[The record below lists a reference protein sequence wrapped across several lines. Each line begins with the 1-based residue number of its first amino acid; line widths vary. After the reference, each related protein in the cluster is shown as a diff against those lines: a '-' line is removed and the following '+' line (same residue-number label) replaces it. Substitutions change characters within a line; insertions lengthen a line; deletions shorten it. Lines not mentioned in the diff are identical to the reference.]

1 MVQVGINAVQQKA
14 LRNAILSGWPL
25 GTPEFVDNLQKGTP
39 RRLTKSSPG
48 RPPIERN
55 TRE

>member
-1 MVQVGINAVQQKA
+1 MVQVGINAVQQEA

-48 RPPIERN
+48 RPPIERK
-55 TRE
+55 TPE